1 MKSPKPQ
8 THSETG
14 ETGDY
19 FYAHIVGE
27 SLVEPGELTAWKWV
41 FLLVFVWKMKIMN
54 TLISWSS
61 AAHDFE
67 KYSEFCRGFF
77 SRYAPRNIMAPATL
91 FSFS

>member
-41 FLLVFVWKMKIMN
+41 FLLVFVWRNEKMNGGKREIFVIFPHIAQN
-54 TLISWSS
+54 
-61 AAHDFE
+61 
-67 KYSEFCRGFF
+67 
-77 SRYAPRNIMAPATL
+77 
-91 FSFS
+91 